1 MGTQRKSGRSPGAS
15 VALERNESEVQEI
28 LDRLAEAVTEGNGK
42 AVAKIWAVPALVLG
56 DTMARPV
63 STLLEVE
70 QFFGGAK
77 EQYNARGISDTRAE
91 IVELHWPTPRIAI
104 AEVRWPWLDA
114 AGVEKGDEVST
125 YVFRRDDAGKLR
137 IQAVIMHG
145 ASSDM

>member
-28 LDRLAEAVTEGNGK
+28 LDRLADAVTEGNGK
-42 AVAKIWAVPALVLG
+42 AVAKMWAVPALVLG

-77 EQYNARGISDTRAE
+77 QQYNARGISDTRAE

-104 AEVRWPWLDA
+104 AEVRWPWLDPS
-114 AGVEKGDEVST
+114 GVEKGDEVST

-145 ASSDM
+145 ASSEM

>member
-1 MGTQRKSGRSPGAS
+1 MITRRKPGSSSGVS

-42 AVAKIWAVPALVLG
+42 AVTKLWAVPALVLG

-63 STLLEVE
+63 STLLELE

-104 AEVRWPWLDA
+104 AEVRWPWLDT

>member
-1 MGTQRKSGRSPGAS
+1 MGTQRKTGRGAGAS
-15 VALERNESEVQEI
+15 VALERNQSEVQEI

-42 AVAKIWAVPALVLG
+42 AVAKMWAVPALVLG

-91 IVELHWPTPRIAI
+91 IVDLRWPTPRIAI
-104 AEVRWPWLDA
+104 AEVRWPWLDST
-114 AGVEKGDEVST
+114 GIEKGDEVST
-125 YVFRRDDAGKLR
+125 YVFRRGDAGKLR
-137 IQAVIMHG
+137 IPAVIMHG

>member
-1 MGTQRKSGRSPGAS
+1 MGTQGKSGRSAGAS
-15 VALERNESEVQEI
+15 VALERNQSEIQEI
-28 LDRLAEAVTEGNGK
+28 LDRLAEAVTEGDGK
-42 AVAKIWAVPALVLG
+42 TVAKLWAVPALVLG

-77 EQYNARGISDTRAE
+77 AQYNARGIADTRAE
-91 IVELHWPTPRIAI
+91 IAELRWPTPRIAI

-114 AGVEKGDEVST
+114 AGIEKGDEVST
-125 YVFRRDDAGKLR
+125 YVFRRDDAGKLK

-145 ASSDM
+145 SSSDM

>member
-1 MGTQRKSGRSPGAS
+1 MGTQRKTGRGDGAS

-42 AVAKIWAVPALVLG
+42 AVAKMWAVPALVLG

-91 IVELHWPTPRIAI
+91 LVELWWATPRIAI

-114 AGVEKGDEVST
+114 AGVETGDEVSS
-125 YVFRRDDAGKLR
+125 YVFRRDDAGKLK

>member
-1 MGTQRKSGRSPGAS
+1 MGTQRKTGRGGGAS

-42 AVAKIWAVPALVLG
+42 TVAKMWAVPALVLG

-91 IVELHWPTPRIAI
+91 IVDLRWPTPRIAI

-114 AGVEKGDEVST
+114 TGVEKGDEVSS
-125 YVFRRDDAGKLR
+125 YVFRRDEAGKLK
-137 IQAVIMHG
+137 IQTVIMHG

>member
-1 MGTQRKSGRSPGAS
+1 MGTQRKSGRSTGGS

-42 AVAKIWAVPALVLG
+42 AVAKLWAVPALVLG

-77 EQYNARGISDTRAE
+77 EQYNARGIADTRAE

-114 AGVEKGDEVST
+114 TGVEKGDEVSS
-125 YVFRRDDAGKLR
+125 YVFRRNDAGKLR

-145 ASSDM
+145 ASSGM

>member
-1 MGTQRKSGRSPGAS
+1 MGTQRKSGRGGGAS

-28 LDRLAEAVTEGNGK
+28 LDRLAEAVTEGDGR
-42 AVAKIWAVPALVLG
+42 AVARLWAVPALVLG

-63 STLLEVE
+63 SDLKEVE

-77 EQYNARGISDTRAE
+77 EQYNARGIADTRAE
-91 IVELHWPTPRIAI
+91 IAELQWPTPRIAI

-114 AGVEKGDEVST
+114 AGIEKGDEVST
-125 YVFRRDDAGKLR
+125 YVFRRDDAGKLK

-145 ASSDM
+145 ATSDM

>member
-1 MGTQRKSGRSPGAS
+1 MGTQRKSGRGGAS

-28 LDRLAEAVTEGNGK
+28 LDQLAEAVTEGNGK
-42 AVAKIWAVPALVLG
+42 AVAKMWAVPALVLG
-56 DTMARPV
+56 DTMTRPV

-91 IVELHWPTPRIAI
+91 IVDLRWPTPRIAI

-114 AGVEKGDEVST
+114 TGIEKGDEVST
-125 YVFRRDDAGKLR
+125 YVFRRDEAGKLR
-137 IQAVIMHG
+137 IQAVVMHG

>member
-1 MGTQRKSGRSPGAS
+1 MGTQRKTGRGGGGS
-15 VALERNESEVQEI
+15 VALERNESEIQEI

-42 AVAKIWAVPALVLG
+42 AVAKMWAVPALVLR

-91 IVELHWPTPRIAI
+91 IVDLRWPTPRIAI

-114 AGVEKGDEVST
+114 AGVEKGDEVSS
-125 YVFRRDDAGKLR
+125 YVFRRDEAGKLR

>member
-1 MGTQRKSGRSPGAS
+1 MGTQRKSGRGGGS
-15 VALERNESEVQEI
+15 VALERNESEIQEI
-28 LDRLAEAVTEGNGK
+28 LDRLAEAVTDGNGK
-42 AVAKIWAVPALVLG
+42 AVAKLWAVPALVLG

-77 EQYNARGISDTRAE
+77 EQYNSRGITDTRAE
-91 IVELHWPTPRIAI
+91 IVELNWPTPRIAI
-104 AEVRWPWLDA
+104 AEVRWPWLDST
-114 AGVEKGDEVST
+114 GIEKGDEVST
-125 YVFRRDDAGKLR
+125 YVFRRDDAGKLK

>member
-1 MGTQRKSGRSPGAS
+1 MGTQRKSGRGAGAS

-42 AVAKIWAVPALVLG
+42 AVAKMWAVPALVLG

-104 AEVRWPWLDA
+104 AEVRWPWLDEE
-114 AGVEKGDEVST
+114 GSERGDEVST
-125 YVFRRDDAGKLR
+125 YVLRRNDSGKLK
-137 IQAVIMHG
+137 IQAVVMHG
-145 ASSDM
+145 TSGDL

>member
-1 MGTQRKSGRSPGAS
+1 MGTQRKSGRGAGGS
-15 VALERNESEVQEI
+15 VVLERNESEVQEI
-28 LDRLAEAVTEGNGK
+28 LDRLAEAVTEGDGK
-42 AVAKIWAVPALVLG
+42 AVAKMWAVPALVFG

-77 EQYNARGISDTRAE
+77 EQYNARGIADTRAE

-114 AGVEKGDEVST
+114 AGVEKSEEVSS
-125 YVFRRDDAGKLR
+125 YVLRRDDGGKLK

-145 ASSDM
+145 ASSEM

>member
-1 MGTQRKSGRSPGAS
+1 MGTQRKSGRGGGTS
-15 VALERNESEVQEI
+15 VALERNESEIQEI

-42 AVAKIWAVPALVLG
+42 AVAKIWAVPALVLA
-56 DTMARPV
+56 DNMARPV
-63 STLLEVE
+63 STLVEVE

-77 EQYNARGISDTRAE
+77 EQYNARGITDTRAE
-91 IVELHWPTPRIAI
+91 IVELSWPTPRIAI
-104 AEVRWPWLDA
+104 AEVRWPWLDS
-114 AGVEKGDEVST
+114 AGIEKGDEVST

>member
-1 MGTQRKSGRSPGAS
+1 MGTQRKTGRGGGAS
-15 VALERNESEVQEI
+15 VAMERNESEIQEI

-42 AVAKIWAVPALVLG
+42 AVAKMWAVPALVLG

-91 IVELHWPTPRIAI
+91 IVDLRWPTPRIAI

-114 AGVEKGDEVST
+114 AGVEKGDEVSS
-125 YVFRRDDAGKLR
+125 YVFRRDEAGKLR

-145 ASSDM
+145 ASSNM